1 MFAPNVEGL
10 RWNFCILVLSVRVV
24 ETKSVTTEKF
34 PTDNKWT
41 ASNDTIELP
50 RGALLENS
58 DGNLVRL
65 VFVAFDRLEEILQ
78 WHPDASEYASNK
90 NVSRVLNSKVISAS
104 LGKGRH
110 IQLREPV
117 RLTFR
122 HLQTENVSNPSCVF
136 WDYTT
141 STWSEEGC
149 HVELTN
155 QTHTVCL
162 CDHLTNFA
170 ILVDVYAIYLPER
183 QEIALQIITYVGC
196 TISIVCLALS
206 IITFQLFRG
215 LKVLLF
221 WLNITRAIFQTAAF
235 FTRINNLLVVPC
247 MEIT

>member
-1 MFAPNVEGL
+1 M
-10 RWNFCILVLSVRVV
+10 SVRVL

-34 PTDNKWT
+34 PSDNKWT
-41 ASNDTIELP
+41 VSNDSIELP
-50 RGALLENS
+50 KGALLENS
-58 DGNLVRL
+58 DGHLVRL

-78 WHPDASEYASNK
+78 WYPDSLESSSNR
-90 NVSRVLNSKVISAS
+90 NVTRMLNSKVISAS

-149 HVELTN
+149 HVELN
-155 QTHTVCL
+155 NHTHTVCL

-170 ILVDVYAIYLPER
+170 ILMDVHAIYLPIGH
-183 QEIALQIITYVGC
+183 QVALQVITYIGC
-196 TISIVCLALS
+196 IISIVCLALAV
-206 IITFQLFRG
+206 ITFQLFKG
-215 LKVLLF
+215 LKV
-221 WLNITRAIFQTAAF
+221 RQ
-235 FTRINNLLVVPC
+235 LVL
-247 MEIT
+247 IY

>member
-1 MFAPNVEGL
+1 M
-10 RWNFCILVLSVRVV
+10 LSVRVV

-34 PTDNKWT
+34 PSDDKWT

-50 RGALLENS
+50 REALLENS

-65 VFVAFDRLEEILQ
+65 VFAAFDRLEEILQ
-78 WHPDASEYASNK
+78 WHPEASEYASNK
-90 NVSRVLNSKVISAS
+90 NVSRMLNSKVISAS

-149 HVELTN
+149 RVELTN

-170 ILVDVYAIYLPER
+170 ILVDVYAVYLPPR
-183 QEIALQIITYVGC
+183 HEIGLQIITYIGC
-196 TISIVCLALS
+196 AFSIVCLALS

-215 LKVLLF
+215 LKVNKLIFYNFLF
-221 WLNITRAIFQTAAF
+221 SSSLSQLTTNHFYVPLCRDGCAKILKDII
-235 FTRINNLLVVPC
+235 FTRPVYLF
-247 MEIT
+247 